1 MAGSFDWPVD
11 VSGTSVK
18 TVFDVRTVKFGGGY
32 EQRQPK
38 FLRPSRRSWEVSK
51 TDMKPV
57 IDEIAAFFDGTR
69 GVEAF
74 WFRPLP
80 SEARLLVKVSEYR
93 REPLGGSVWKISA
106 TFEEVLS

>member
-1 MAGSFDWPVD
+1 MAKRFVWAVNREGAAE
-11 VSGTSVK
+11 K
-18 TVFDVRTVKFGGGY
+18 TAFDVRAVQFGGGY

>member
-18 TVFDVRTVKFGGGY
+18 TVFDVRTVQFGGGY

-51 TDMKPV
+51 TDMK
-57 IDEIAAFFDGTR
+57 
-69 GVEAF
+69 
-74 WFRPLP
+74 RPLQNSP
-80 SEARLLVKVSEYR
+80 KSPKFPPRH
-93 REPLGGSVWKISA
+93 LGG
-106 TFEEVLS
+106 FP